1 MTAVAHHGN
10 ALQYASAPSEH
21 CTDNELNTV
30 QLDAQ
35 HGQRRPHRRNARQ
48 RKLHFAAAPFQR
60 GRYTMHKMDEMV
72 SGPVRARGS
81 WGSVKAAE
89 HLRGQV
95 SEKSREQMSK
105 GCRRV
110 RPWPAH
116 HVRMFAETDVRMFAE
131 ADLGPVRARGSP
143 RPSGRTSSLYR
154 RFFLNAQ
161 INDGCPICLK
171 GIAHLY
177 VTLGCDY
184 REHLTPT
191 PRRARQD
198 GPPQRSLPATFHNAI
213 FRTAYL
219 SSS

>member
-1 MTAVAHHGN
+1 MNSIQSGSTHSTANEGPTVETRD
-10 ALQYASAPSEH
+10 SES
-21 CTDNELNTV
+21 CISR
-30 QLDAQ
+30 
-35 HGQRRPHRRNARQ
+35 RRPSSV
-48 RKLHFAAAPFQR
+48 
-60 GRYTMHKMDEMV
+60 GEYTMHKMDEMV

-81 WGSVKAAE
+81 WGSVKKAAK

-143 RPSGRTSSLYR
+143 RPSG
-154 RFFLNAQ
+154 
-161 INDGCPICLK
+161 D
-171 GIAHLY
+171 IAHPY

-184 REHLTPT
+184 REHLIPT
-191 PRRARQD
+191 QRRARQD
-198 GPPQRSLPATFHNAI
+198 GPPQRNLPPTFHNAI

>member
-81 WGSVKAAE
+81 WGSVKAAK

-95 SEKSREQMSK
+95 TDVRRNLRKQMSK

-143 RPSGRTSSLYR
+143 RPR
-154 RFFLNAQ
+154 RAFTFVFFRIHRVTMSARVFGG
-161 INDGCPICLK
+161 DRSP
-171 GIAHLY
+171 Y

-184 REHLTPT
+184 REHLIPT
-191 PRRARQD
+191 QRRARQD
-198 GPPQRSLPATFHNAI
+198 GPPQRNLPATFHNAI